1 MKKTT
6 FNEFLEANQIKIDD
20 LPKPIQDKIRIYEEL
35 AGQLDDTIDEDK
47 KALEGM
53 LNDLEDEIYEDLLNE
68 FEDQLSNN
76 KVKEKPRASVTRKK
90 QPQKQHK
97 DEEQDQDED
106 QDQDKDQDKTDQH
119 MIEQEKILEKI
130 FKSGNTDEL
139 SRTYLRS
146 KGLDIDF
153 SEWEIPIG
161 KYVLLRQSVF
171 HIHFRLAKI
180 ETE

>member
-6 FNEFLEANQIKIDD
+6 FNEFLEGNQIKIDD
-20 LPKPIQDKIRIYEEL
+20 LPKPIQDKIGIYEDL
-35 AGQLDDTIDEDK
+35 AGQLEDTIDEDK

-53 LNDLEDEIYEDLLNE
+53 LQDLEDEIYEDLLNE

-76 KVKEKPRASVTRKK
+76 KVKEKPRASATRKK
-90 QPQKQHK
+90 QTEKQTIK
-97 DEEQDQDED
+97 QPNENEQDQQAEA
-106 QDQDKDQDKTDQH
+106 QQ
-119 MIEQEKILEKI
+119 INELEKILDQL
-130 FKSGNTDEL
+130 FKSGKTDDL

-171 HIHFRLAKI
+171 HIHFRLAEI